1 MDTKLFDDAIDIG
14 EDMAILRTQGKSWL
28 LGNKATGQTRLF
40 VDASG
45 FLAVDE
51 NEIDEAAI
59 RKGCPHYHG
68 ERMVRYGFG
77 RYSDFKNG
85 LCALYWTLYPDGRY
99 FADEDG
105 FGMDDNDE
113 EEVYCIINKD
123 LEVVVPFQP
132 IDDVNAALEKES
144 STTSPPSADKPKRE
158 HDG

>member
-51 NEIDEAAI
+51 NDIDEAAI

-68 ERMVRYGFG
+68 ERMVRYGF
-77 RYSDFKNG
+77 
-85 LCALYWTLYPDGRY
+85 GRY